1 MQCIFAIWNDGYSE
15 KSCKFANM
23 KQTLPDY
30 IKNNEDLQQIL
41 QKQEGSFI
49 KYFTEHLDDN
59 DVNGTWYQRYQDY
72 VFSNYRKVNSID
84 PDVMLLSLDEQR
96 KKALGGNHMREEFR
110 RRKELEKILSQMPK
124 EAAEVVQ
131 EVQHLADGYL
141 AFAFH
146 QHIERC
152 NPDHATDVGFYRSV
166 IEQYSFPDGLFYRC
180 MNIVLKEHHGYG
192 LTEDDQYDAYRI
204 LEYRHFY
211 LRRDDCYARLRRAV
225 KEILSKRD
233 VDPQREID
241 YLVKGVRNFA
251 QHVHTDLYVEA
262 VRSQAKGMKDPEA
275 RKETMQRADQ
285 RESDGRWLRQQAE
298 ESRLEPNT
306 MLFCFACFVDV
317 LKHLSHIWAARLLRY
332 YKIDMHRIEVE
343 NDCVMNPNYRP
354 GPDGFDPYY
363 YVDHHYKG
371 ETPVECCISDVE
383 QAKELLKRLP
393 EVKSSGTNN
402 EISEEDMEKLKEE
415 IKKYTDTINKQPE
428 LVTGIGQLVAK
439 AKFEWYLMNPL
450 ICGLSEKWLM
460 DKAIQVIVDTWK
472 EYVSKKDD
480 VCYVKECYTT
490 EYGVDEHG
498 PYSRQVPMI
507 KRLKHFDLERDL
519 KSVRDGELERREVN
533 AKFNRMVSPNAEQ
546 EEKPQFNYTEETF
559 KKSAAITD
567 KQLDLVLAEL
577 IVIGWMPPTSS
588 QTDFRRLFSG
598 IPGEFFLTW
607 TGKPAQLHDFFDML
621 TKKKEVKKKKEPGWV
636 TPRGNYLNIVRSHF
650 KDENNKWFGELNH
663 ERHIDGTNAI
673 LTKLEIVLAYSVDEC
688 INMMQTIVREH
699 KDLLENIDLS
709 VKPEHPTN
717 FGRKSKSV

>member
-1 MQCIFAIWNDGYSE
+1 
-15 KSCKFANM
+15 M

-30 IKNNEDLQQIL
+30 IKQNEDFQQAL
-41 QKQEGSFI
+41 LNMSGGFI
-49 KYFTEHLDDN
+49 RYFVKHSEDE
-59 DVNGTWYQRYQDY
+59 DVNGTWYQRYQDD
-72 VFSNYRKVNSID
+72 VFSNYRKANSID

-96 KKALGGNHMREEFR
+96 KEALGGRHMREEFR
-110 RRKELEKILSQMPK
+110 QRKELEKILSQMPK
-124 EAAEVVQ
+124 EAAEAVQ

-211 LRRDDCYARLRRAV
+211 LRSDDSYARLRRAV

-251 QHVHTDLYVEA
+251 QHVHTDLYVES
-262 VRSQAKGMKDPEA
+262 VRSLAKGMKDSKA
-275 RKETMQRADQ
+275 REETMQRADQ
-285 RESDGRWLRQQAE
+285 RESDGLWLRQQAE
-298 ESRLEPNT
+298 ESRLEPDT
-306 MLFCFACFVDV
+306 MLFCFAWFVDV
-317 LKHLSHIWAARLLRY
+317 LKHLSHIWAARLLRFH
-332 YKIDMHRIEVE
+332 KIDMHKIEVE
-343 NDCVMNPNYRP
+343 NDCILNPNYRP
-354 GPDGFDPYY
+354 DPDGFTPYY
-363 YVDHHYKG
+363 YVDHHYNG
-371 ETPVECCISDVE
+371 ERPDECCISNVE

-439 AKFEWYLMNPL
+439 AKFEWYFMKPI

-460 DKAIQVIVDTWK
+460 DKAIQVIVDTWN
-472 EYVSKKDD
+472 ECVNKKDD

-490 EYGVDEHG
+490 DFGVDEHG

-507 KRLKHFDLERDL
+507 KSLKHFDLERDL
-519 KSVRDGELERREVN
+519 KSVRDRELERRKV
-533 AKFNRMVSPNAEQ
+533 
-546 EEKPQFNYTEETF
+546 EEKF
-559 KKSAAITD
+559 KKKIKEKSNPDAKKDRPPREHVDIKTATHSFIYKPNGMSERERNKRLITFFD
-567 KQLDLVLAEL
+567 DLCSNSKYIDSDTDSDVFLKNFTGVHTAEKLLWTAEYKQLLYL
-577 IVIGWMPPTSS
+577 IRKLHDAGV
-588 QTDFRRLFSG
+588 
-598 IPGEFFLTW
+598 LTW
-607 TGKPAQLHDFFDML
+607 NTEKPKPRILQMICIVFQKLDNDYVEVDDKFDKEKAKHIHDI
-621 TKKKEVKKKKEPGWV
+621 EVS
-636 TPRGNYLNIVRSHF
+636 NLNTSIDD
-650 KDENNKWFGELNH
+650 KDEGLDPIIQKMIVKDKDEISGSIEEDVSDMFSELQ
-663 ERHIDGTNAI
+663 
-673 LTKLEIVLAYSVDEC
+673 S
-688 INMMQTIVREH
+688 
-699 KDLLENIDLS
+699 
-709 VKPEHPTN
+709 
-717 FGRKSKSV
+717 

>member
-1 MQCIFAIWNDGYSE
+1 
-15 KSCKFANM
+15 M

-30 IKNNEDLQQIL
+30 IKQHKDFQQAL
-41 QKQEGSFI
+41 LKMDGGFI
-49 KYFTEHLDDN
+49 KYFVKHSEDE
-59 DVNGTWYQRYQDY
+59 DVNGTWYQRYQDD
-72 VFSNYRKVNSID
+72 VFANYRKANSID

-96 KKALGGNHMREEFR
+96 KEALGGRHMREEFR
-110 RRKELEKILSQMPK
+110 QRKELEKILSQMPK
-124 EAAEVVQ
+124 EAAEAVQ

-146 QHIERC
+146 QHVERC

-211 LRRDDCYARLRRAV
+211 LRSDDTYARLRRAV

-233 VDPQREID
+233 VGPQREID
-241 YLVKGVRNFA
+241 YLLKGVRNFA
-251 QHVHTDLYVEA
+251 QHVHTDLYVES
-262 VRSQAKGMKDPEA
+262 VRSLANGMKDSKA
-275 RKETMQRADQ
+275 REETMQRADQ
-285 RESDGRWLRQQAE
+285 RESDGHWLRQQAE
-298 ESRLEPNT
+298 ESRLEQDT
-306 MLFCFACFVDV
+306 MLFCFAWFVDV

-371 ETPVECCISDVE
+371 ETPVECCISDAE
-383 QAKELLKRLP
+383 QAKEMLIRLP
-393 EVKSSGTNN
+393 EVLSNGTNN

-460 DKAIQVIVDTWK
+460 DKAIQVIVDTWN
-472 EYVSKKDD
+472 EYMSKKDD
-480 VCYVKECYTT
+480 ICYVKECYTT

-498 PYSRQVPMI
+498 PYSRQVPMM
-507 KRLKHFDLERDL
+507 KRPKHLFLERDL
-519 KSVRDGELERREVN
+519 KAVRDGELERREVN
-533 AKFNRMVSPNAEQ
+533 AKFNRMASHYAEQ
-546 EEKPQFNYTEETF
+546 EEKPQFSYTEETF

-567 KQLDLVLAEL
+567 MQLDLVLAEL
-577 IVIGWMPPTSS
+577 IVMGLMPPTSS

-598 IPGEFFLTW
+598 VPGEFFLTW

-621 TKKKEVKKKKEPGWV
+621 TKKKEVKKKKVPGYV
-636 TPRGNYLNIVRSHF
+636 SPRGSYLNIVRSHF
-650 KDENNKWFGELNH
+650 KDENNNWFGELNH
-663 ERHIDGTNAI
+663 ERHIDGTDVI
-673 LTKLEIVLAYSVDEC
+673 LAKLEIVLAYSVDKC
-688 INMMQTIVREH
+688 IEMMQTIVIEH
-699 KDLLENIDLS
+699 EDLLKNIDLS
-709 VKPEHPTN
+709 VKPEHYSN
-717 FGRKSKSV
+717 YGKKSKSV